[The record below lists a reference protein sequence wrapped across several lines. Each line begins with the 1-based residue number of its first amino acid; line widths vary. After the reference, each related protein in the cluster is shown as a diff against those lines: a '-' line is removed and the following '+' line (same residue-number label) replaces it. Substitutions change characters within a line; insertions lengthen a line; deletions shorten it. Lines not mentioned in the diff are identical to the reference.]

1 MEILFENKRQCAIAD
16 LLWACKDIEDVQ
28 AVIRV
33 FGQEAEIVYNMIVAA
48 AFDEELAKQE
58 EFPEVMEILES
69 LK

>member
-1 MEILFENKRQCAIAD
+1 MEIVFENKTQCAIAD
-16 LLWACKDIEDVQ
+16 LLWSCKTIEDVQ

-33 FGQEAEIVYNMIVAA
+33 FGRDGEIVYSMIIAA

-58 EFPEVMEILES
+58 QFPEVMEILEN